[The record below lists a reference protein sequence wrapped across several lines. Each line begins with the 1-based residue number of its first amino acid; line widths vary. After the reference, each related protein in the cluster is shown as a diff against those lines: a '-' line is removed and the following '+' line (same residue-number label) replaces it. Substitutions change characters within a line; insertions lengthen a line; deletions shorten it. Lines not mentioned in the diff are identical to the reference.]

1 MTELIKITTNESG
14 SQVVSARELHQFL
27 EITTPI
33 SMWMPRMIEYG
44 FEEGVDY
51 EAINIF
57 VNASNNIGGTN
68 KKDWALTLDTAKEI
82 SMIQRTEKGKLARQ
96 YFIECEK
103 KLRDVVS
110 NQQLYIPKT
119 LPEALRAYADEVEKN
134 EKLIDEIKVK
144 NVLIAEYEPK
154 VTYYDQILSSVD
166 TITITQIA
174 KDYGMSAQELNKLLH
189 EQGIQYKQNKQWILY
204 QKYAKLGYT
213 KSKTVPITYKNGE
226 QGVALNTQWTQKGR
240 LFLYELLK
248 SHGYLPLIEQDDENI

>member
-1 MTELIKITTNESG
+1 MMNNLMDLDGVNNSSSPKMSSREIAEITGKQHRNVMRDCDKLNEHYEKLGMLKIEQGSYVHENTGNQQHRECLLTKMQTMDLMTGYNTELRIRVNRRWEELENK
-14 SQVVSARELHQFL
+14 QVQKSL
-27 EITTPI
+27 P
-33 SMWMPRMIEYG
+33 
-44 FEEGVDY
+44 
-51 EAINIF
+51 
-57 VNASNNIGGTN
+57 GTF
-68 KKDWALTLDTAKEI
+68 A
-82 SMIQRTEKGKLARQ
+82 
-96 YFIECEK
+96 
-103 KLRDVVS
+103 
-110 NQQLYIPKT
+110 
-119 LPEALRAYADEVEKN
+119 EALRAYADEVEKN
-134 EKLIDEIKVK
+134 EKLVGELKVK

-154 VTYYDQILSSVD
+154 VTYYDQILASVD
-166 TITITQIA
+166 TITMTQIA

>member
-1 MTELIKITTNESG
+1 
-14 SQVVSARELHQFL
+14 
-27 EITTPI
+27 
-33 SMWMPRMIEYG
+33 
-44 FEEGVDY
+44 
-51 EAINIF
+51 
-57 VNASNNIGGTN
+57 
-68 KKDWALTLDTAKEI
+68 
-82 SMIQRTEKGKLARQ
+82 MIQRTEKGKLARQ

-103 KLRDVVS
+103 KLREVVS

-154 VTYYDQILSSVD
+154 VTYYDQILASVD

-248 SHGYLPLIEQDDENI
+248 NHGYLPLIEQDDENTLFI

>member
-14 SQVVSARELHQFL
+14 SQVVSARELHEFL
-27 EITTPI
+27 ESKQEFANWIKNRI
-33 SMWMPRMIEYG
+33 DKYG
-44 FEEGVDY
+44 FVENQDFEVFDNF
-51 EAINIF
+51 IN
-57 VNASNNIGGTN
+57 NPNGGRPL
-68 KKDWALTLDTAKEI
+68 KEYALTLDTAKELA
-82 SMIQRTEKGKLARQ
+82 MVEGNEKGRQARR

-103 KLRDVVS
+103 KLREVVS
-110 NQQLYIPKT
+110 NQQVQKA
-119 LPEALRAYADEVEKN
+119 LPQTFAEALRAYADEVEKN
-134 EKLIDEIKVK
+134 EKLIGEIKVK

-154 VTYYDQILSSVD
+154 VTYYDQILSSID

-226 QGVALNTQWTQKGR
+226 QGVALNTQWTQRSIYTFK
-240 LFLYELLK
+240 LDVVHEYSMLL
-248 SHGYLPLIEQDDENI
+248 HHLI

>member
-1 MTELIKITTNESG
+1 MMNNLMNLDGVNNSSSPKMSSREIAEITGKRHDNVVRDIDKLNKCYENEGLLKVEEGYYTLPSTGNQQHREYRLSRIQTLDLMTGYNTELRIRVNRRWEELENK
-14 SQVVSARELHQFL
+14 QVQKSL
-27 EITTPI
+27 P
-33 SMWMPRMIEYG
+33 
-44 FEEGVDY
+44 
-51 EAINIF
+51 
-57 VNASNNIGGTN
+57 GTF
-68 KKDWALTLDTAKEI
+68 A
-82 SMIQRTEKGKLARQ
+82 
-96 YFIECEK
+96 
-103 KLRDVVS
+103 
-110 NQQLYIPKT
+110 
-119 LPEALRAYADEVEKN
+119 EALRAYADEVEKN
-134 EKLIDEIKVK
+134 EKLVGELKVK

-154 VTYYDQILSSVD
+154 VTYYDQILASVD

>member
-1 MTELIKITTNESG
+1 MKNELLNLSGANNSNSLKMTSWEIAEVTGKRHDNVVRDIEKLNKSYENLQLLKIEESFRIRELPNGGHKKESYYELTKMQTMDLMTGYNTELRIRVNRRWEELENK
-14 SQVVSARELHQFL
+14 QVQKSL
-27 EITTPI
+27 P
-33 SMWMPRMIEYG
+33 
-44 FEEGVDY
+44 
-51 EAINIF
+51 
-57 VNASNNIGGTN
+57 GTF
-68 KKDWALTLDTAKEI
+68 A
-82 SMIQRTEKGKLARQ
+82 
-96 YFIECEK
+96 
-103 KLRDVVS
+103 
-110 NQQLYIPKT
+110 
-119 LPEALRAYADEVEKN
+119 EALRAYADEVEKN
-134 EKLIDEIKVK
+134 EKLIGELKVK

>member
-27 EITTPI
+27 ESKQQFADWIKDRI
-33 SMWMPRMIEYG
+33 GKYG
-44 FEEGVDY
+44 FIENQDFEVFQ
-51 EAINIF
+51 NF
-57 VNASNNIGGTN
+57 MNNPNGGRPL
-68 KKDWALTLDTAKEI
+68 KEYALTLDTAKELA
-82 SMIQRTEKGKLARQ
+82 MVEGNEKGRQARR

-103 KLRDVVS
+103 KLREVVS

-248 SHGYLPLIEQDDENI
+248 NHGYLPLIEQDDENI